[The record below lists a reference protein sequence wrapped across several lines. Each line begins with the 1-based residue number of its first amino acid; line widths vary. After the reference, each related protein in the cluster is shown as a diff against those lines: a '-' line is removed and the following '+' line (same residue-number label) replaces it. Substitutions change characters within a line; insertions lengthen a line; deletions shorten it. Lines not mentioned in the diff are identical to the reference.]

1 MNRQFGIALFVALSV
16 LFFVNDAGAACGGG
30 GWKKPSSTKPA
41 AESQGAPTQTA
52 SATTTAPAA
61 TPATSAQAAPTST
74 QPAPASTAQ
83 TANKN
88 STGSSSSTQ
97 PSNSFDARFDS
108 ISSKLNLDE
117 SQWDDVSKAKQN
129 IRNRIAKLAKKL
141 AKAEEKLAQCT
152 GDCEDERHDVAKAKE
167 SQRTYDSKAEFEKE
181 LKSVLSSGQWSF
193 YNNDAKV
200 AATKKS

>member
-16 LFFVNDAGAACGGG
+16 LFVNDAGAACGGG

-41 AESQGAPTQTA
+41 AESQGAATQTA
-52 SATTTAPAA
+52 STTTTAPAPAA
-61 TPATSAQAAPTST
+61 TQATSAQAAPTAT
-74 QPAPASTAQ
+74 QAAPASTAQ
-83 TANKN
+83 TTNKN
-88 STGSSSSTQ
+88 STGSSTQ
-97 PSNSFDARFDS
+97 PSNNFDARFDA
-108 ISSKLNLDE
+108 ISSQLNLDE
-117 SQWDDVSKAKQN
+117 SQWEDVSKAKQN
-129 IRNRIAKLAKKL
+129 VRNRIAKLAKKL

-152 GDCEDERHDVAKAKE
+152 GDCEGERHDVAKAKE